1 MNMRLWRA
9 TVLLTA
15 LVTIACPYDGRLT
28 SNRGIAIGGGGGGG
42 SGPDALFFLVQP
54 SDATAGNIITPAVQV
69 VVLDSLRRPD
79 SAYTNAL
86 AMTFAVNNVGA
97 RLSGTLSVVPVNG
110 IASFGDLVVDKSA
123 AGFILQVSG
132 AGALSKTSTPFTI
145 FTR

>member
-1 MNMRLWRA
+1 MDMRPSWVIVA
-9 TVLLTA
+9 VA
-15 LVTIACPYDGRLT
+15 VLVTAACPYDRLLT
-28 SNRGIAIGGGGGGG
+28 SNGGLAISGGGGGG

-54 SDATAGNIITPAVQV
+54 SDATAGNIITPAVQIE
-69 VVLDSLRRPD
+69 VLDSLRRPD

-110 IASFGDLVVDKSA
+110 VASFGDLVVDKSA

-132 AGALSKTSTPFTI
+132 SGALSKTSTPFTI
-145 FTR
+145 FTP